1 MHLSRGGA
9 LIGLHLNL
17 IYNFLDVGNS
27 LREFGRF
34 VSLRSGFCATLQSER
49 PILGAVRDAL
59 VVQILGCF
67 QRCFVLRCRLS
78 RSSFFRQNLVNWQY
92 QPLGFGKLVRIDRL
106 ENQCYGA

>member
-1 MHLSRGGA
+1 MHSARGGV
-9 LIGLHLNL
+9 LLGLHFNL

-27 LREFGRF
+27 LRGFVRF
-34 VSLRSGFCATLQSER
+34 VPLRSGSYATLQNER

-59 VVQILGCF
+59 VVQILVCL

-78 RSSFFRQNLVNWQY
+78 RSSFFRQNLVNCQY

-106 ENQCYGA
+106 GNQCYGI